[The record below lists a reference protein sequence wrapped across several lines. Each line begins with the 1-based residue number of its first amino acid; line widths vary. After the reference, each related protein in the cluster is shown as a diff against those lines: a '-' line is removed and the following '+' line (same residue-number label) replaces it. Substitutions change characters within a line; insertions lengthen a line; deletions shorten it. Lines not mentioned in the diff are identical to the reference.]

1 MKTLFAFQRNAL
13 NYLKSK
19 NKVLLALD
27 MGLGKTFT
35 GLNWVKEKNDD
46 LPVLILCQ
54 KNKMDDWEEETKN
67 VLTNCKV
74 FKVKSQKHFLALLK
88 ENEHTNVVYIL
99 SYSMFSLFTKRHPK
113 WWMIYFKRFC
123 TLIFDESQGLRNR
136 TSLISKYTY
145 KLSIWSKYV
154 LLLSGDPT
162 PNGYKDL
169 FAQMKVLN
177 IFIGGYNW
185 YDFLTE
191 FCVTQPIPGFSVLNV
206 VGYKNIDHLTAM
218 LKPYS
223 YFLKTK
229 DAIDLPDTWWVT
241 ETGEVS
247 PLYQKFRT
255 NKIIE
260 VNGAEI
266 VSNGTL
272 SELTILRQL
281 SSGFVHNIENNEYHE
296 VSSFK
301 IDLLRSLLENNT
313 KENIVVFYNFTYE
326 RKMIT
331 HLLSELQIPHIVR
344 IDGEQNDSLD
354 KIIPDAQNIIL
365 VQYQTGARGIDGL
378 QKHSH
383 RMIYYSP
390 PLSGELF
397 KQSIKRIH
405 RIGQENKCIYHTF
418 VNSKLESLIY
428 KTLKTYQDFT
438 NEIFAKLKED
448 GEL

>member
-1 MKTLFAFQRNAL
+1 MKTLFTFQRNAL

-54 KNKMDDWEEETKN
+54 KNKIDDWASETKN
-67 VLTNCKV
+67 VLADHNV
-74 FKVKSQKHFLALLK
+74 FKIKNQKHFLALLK
-88 ENEHTNVVYIL
+88 ENEQTHVVYIM
-99 SYSMFSLFTKRHPK
+99 SYSMFSLFTKKNPR
-113 WWMIYFKRFC
+113 WWMTYFKRFC

-145 KLSIWSKYV
+145 KLSIWAKYV

-169 FAQMKVLN
+169 FVQMKVLN
-177 IFIGGYNW
+177 IFIDGYNW
-185 YDFLTE
+185 YDFLNE
-191 FCVTQPIPGFSVLNV
+191 FCITQPIPGFSVLNV

-241 ETGEVS
+241 ETGAVS
-247 PLYQKFRT
+247 PLYQKFR
-255 NKIIE
+255 NDKIIKVE
-260 VNGAEI
+260 ASEI

-272 SELTILRQL
+272 SELTILRQI

-296 VSSFK
+296 ISPFK

-331 HLLSELQIPHIVR
+331 HLLNELQIPHIVR

-418 VNSKLESLIY
+418 VNSKLEQLIY

>member
-1 MKTLFAFQRNAL
+1 M
-13 NYLKSK
+13 
-19 NKVLLALD
+19 
-27 MGLGKTFT
+27 
-35 GLNWVKEKNDD
+35 
-46 LPVLILCQ
+46 
-54 KNKMDDWEEETKN
+54 
-67 VLTNCKV
+67 
-74 FKVKSQKHFLALLK
+74 
-88 ENEHTNVVYIL
+88 
-99 SYSMFSLFTKRHPK
+99 
-113 WWMIYFKRFC
+113 
-123 TLIFDESQGLRNR
+123 
-136 TSLISKYTY
+136 
-145 KLSIWSKYV
+145 
-154 LLLSGDPT
+154 
-162 PNGYKDL
+162 
-169 FAQMKVLN
+169 
-177 IFIGGYNW
+177 
-185 YDFLTE
+185 
-191 FCVTQPIPGFSVLNV
+191 
-206 VGYKNIDHLTAM
+206 
-218 LKPYS
+218 
-223 YFLKTK
+223 
-229 DAIDLPDTWWVT
+229 
-241 ETGEVS
+241 
-247 PLYQKFRT
+247 
-255 NKIIE
+255 
-260 VNGAEI
+260 
-266 VSNGTL
+266 
-272 SELTILRQL
+272 
-281 SSGFVHNIENNEYHE
+281 HNIENNEYHE
-296 VSSFK
+296 IASFK

-331 HLLSELQIPHIVR
+331 HLLSELQIPNVVR

>member
-1 MKTLFAFQRNAL
+1 MKTLFAFQQNAL

-35 GLNWVKEKNDD
+35 GLNWIKEKNDD

-54 KNKMDDWEEETKN
+54 KNKINDWASETQN
-67 VLTNCKV
+67 VLTDHKV
-74 FKVKSQKHFLALLK
+74 FKIKNQKHFLALLK

-99 SYSMFSLFTKRHPK
+99 SYAMFSLFTKKNPR
-113 WWMIYFKRFC
+113 WWMTYFKRFC
-123 TLIFDESQGLRNR
+123 SLIFDESQGLRNR

-145 KLSIWSKYV
+145 KLSIWAKYV

-169 FAQMKVLN
+169 FTQMKVLN
-177 IFIGGYNW
+177 LFVDGYNW
-185 YDFLTE
+185 YDFLND
-191 FCVTQPIPGFSVLNV
+191 FCITQPIPGSSVLNI
-206 VGYKNIDHLTAM
+206 VGYKNIDHLAAM

-229 DAIDLPDTWWVT
+229 DALDLPDTWWIT
-241 ETGEVS
+241 ETGTVS
-247 PLYQKFRT
+247 PLYQKFRRE
-255 NKIIE
+255 KIIE
-260 VNGAEI
+260 VNGNEI

-272 SELTILRQL
+272 SELTILRQI
-281 SSGFVHNIENNEYHE
+281 SSGFVHNTVNNTYCEI
-296 VSSFK
+296 SLFK
-301 IDLLRSLLENNT
+301 IDLLRDLLENNT

-326 RKMIT
+326 RKMIVD
-331 HLLSELQIPHIVR
+331 LLTALNINHILR
-344 IDGEQNDSLD
+344 IDGEQNDSLNN
-354 KIIPDAQNIIL
+354 IVPDAQNIIL

-418 VNSKLESLIY
+418 VNSKLETLIY
-428 KTLKTYQDFT
+428 KTLSTYQDFT

>member
-1 MKTLFAFQRNAL
+1 MKTLFAFQQNAL

-35 GLNWVKEKNDD
+35 GLNWIKEKNDD

-54 KNKMDDWEEETKN
+54 KNKINDWASETEN
-67 VLTNCKV
+67 VLADSKV
-74 FKVKSQKHFLALLK
+74 FKIKNQKHFLTLLK
-88 ENEHTNVVYIL
+88 ENEQTNVVYIM
-99 SYSMFSLFTKRHPK
+99 SYSMFSLFTKKNPR
-113 WWMIYFKRFC
+113 WWMTYFKRFC

-145 KLSIWSKYV
+145 KLSIWAKYV

-169 FAQMKVLN
+169 FVQMKVLN
-177 IFIGGYNW
+177 IFIDGYNW

-229 DAIDLPDTWWVT
+229 DAIDLPETWWVT

-247 PLYQKFRT
+247 PLYQKFRRE
-255 NKIIE
+255 KIIK
-260 VNGAEI
+260 VGASEI

-272 SELTILRQL
+272 SELTILRQI

-296 VSSFK
+296 IASFK

-331 HLLSELQIPHIVR
+331 HLLSELQIPNVVR